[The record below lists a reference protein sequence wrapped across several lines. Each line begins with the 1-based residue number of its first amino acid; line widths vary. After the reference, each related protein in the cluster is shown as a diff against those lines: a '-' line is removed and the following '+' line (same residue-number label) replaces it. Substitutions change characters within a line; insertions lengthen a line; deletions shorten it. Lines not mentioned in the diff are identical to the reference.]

1 MNRSLAAWISARPWP
16 AALVA
21 AVCGLLLL
29 QGVVL
34 FAVEASAIPALILL
48 ERGAGLGRRVAL
60 ASSAVVAGAIL
71 LIGQPWW
78 LALVYVVLVYVLPL
92 ISVEILRRTGSLLLV
107 FQLTLLAALVALL
120 VVYAVLPEPA
130 AVWQRVLSETFAAL
144 SQAGIQVEMDDN
156 SVAEAA
162 RGMWG
167 ALIAMLAALNLCAVF
182 LARWWHTLLHVQG
195 VFGAEFRQLRLGKIL
210 GGVQLGIVVLA
221 LWLNVELIDAMAW
234 VAMLGLAFQGLAAAH
249 RMKAEGRLRHG
260 WLVAVYVFLI
270 VPLFTFV
277 MVMMLAVWG
286 LLDNWRRMRPLGS

>member
-167 ALIAMLAALNLCAVF
+167 ALIAILAALNLCAVF

>member
-48 ERGAGLGRRVAL
+48 ERGTGLGRRVAL